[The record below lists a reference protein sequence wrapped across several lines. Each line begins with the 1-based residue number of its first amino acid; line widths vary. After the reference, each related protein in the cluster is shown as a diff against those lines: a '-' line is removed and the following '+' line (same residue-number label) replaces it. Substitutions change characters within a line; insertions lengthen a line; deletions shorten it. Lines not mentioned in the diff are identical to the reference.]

1 MTRFIARAHH
11 VTLPIISQI
20 HVKSWKQKP
29 PQKFISYLASNT
41 VGFCG
46 CDLQA
51 LCTEAVMCCLRRN
64 YPQIYSTKS
73 KYHVN
78 QRSLQVRSS
87 LDIVLLH
94 RRVLRNLNESCDLES
109 RAYAP

>member
-1 MTRFIARAHH
+1 MYVIFNA
-11 VTLPIISQI
+11 QI

-29 PQKFISYLASNT
+29 PQKFISYLASKT

-64 YPQIYSTKS
+64 YPQIYTSKS
-73 KYHVN
+73 KYHIN
-78 QRSLQVRSS
+78 ERSLKVK
-87 LDIVLLH
+87 VFFFFFYH
-94 RRVLRNLNESCDLES
+94 ENNFCVGGG
-109 RAYAP
+109 